1 MSHYTI
7 NNIQVFD
14 MVGKLLIKTKV
25 SNFEKDIDISNLSS
39 GTYIVKI
46 NTTKGSV
53 KKKLIVE

>member
-1 MSHYTI
+1 
-7 NNIQVFD
+7 
-14 MVGKLLIKTKV
+14 MVGKLLIETKI

-46 NTTKGSV
+46 NTAKGSV